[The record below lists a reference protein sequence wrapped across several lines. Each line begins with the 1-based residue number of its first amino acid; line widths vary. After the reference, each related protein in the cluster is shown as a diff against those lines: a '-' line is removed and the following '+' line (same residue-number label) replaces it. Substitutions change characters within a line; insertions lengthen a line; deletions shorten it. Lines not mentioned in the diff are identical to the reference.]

1 MKKVALILGAVV
13 LATGAFAQKA
23 NVKKANDA
31 LWEEPVNYE
40 KAISYIELAK
50 QDSTTAKQSDTWYTA
65 GRIGYDMAYKEMNK
79 LYIQQQPDYVAMGK
93 GLDMMFTNYMEA
105 NKYDSYLDK
114 KGRVK
119 YENRKKMIADFKEMH
134 AFYINAGVNAGD
146 ENRDFETGFTLL
158 NEYLEISDSEMFGE
172 KSIKDEDKYN
182 EVKYYAAFYAR
193 RAEKEDEAIR
203 LFEELKTVNNN
214 NTVYVLQNLSEMY
227 MVKGDTLKAGAALE
241 EAVAMFPTDAN
252 VIGSL
257 VNHYMMVGK
266 SEKAVE
272 NLDKLVN
279 SDPSNVQY
287 KVVKASVLAIQMKEF
302 NQAKATLEPLFADGS
317 ASKDASILFEMGRI
331 WALDGMTQLEK
342 AQDIEDDKAYNKA
355 VAEAKTC
362 FEKSL
367 EYYVPARNIMSQDD
381 ANYGTLLQSIRE
393 MYVRL
398 GKTSSDEYKAINDE
412 IKSLGF

>member
-1 MKKVALILGAVV
+1 MKKIALILGALIVS
-13 LATGAFAQKA
+13 TGLFAQKA
-23 NVKKANDA
+23 NVKKAENA
-31 LWEEPVNYE
+31 LYEEPVNYD
-40 KAISYIELAK
+40 KAIEYIELAK
-50 QDSTTAKQSDTWYTA
+50 QDSTTAQASDTWYVA
-65 GRIGYDMAYKEMNK
+65 GRIGYDMAYKELNK
-79 LYIQQQPDYVAMGK
+79 FYLQQQPNFDAMGK

-119 YENRKKMIADFKEMH
+119 YENRKKMVADFKEMH
-134 AFYINAGVNAGD
+134 NFYIDAGVNAGD
-146 ENRDFETGFTLL
+146 QNRDFNTAFTLL
-158 NEYLEISDSEMFGE
+158 NEYLQISDSEMFGE
-172 KSIKDEDKYN
+172 KSIKVEDKYN

-203 LFEELKTVNNN
+203 LFEELKSVSNDNS
-214 NTVYVLQNLSEMY
+214 VYVFQNLSEIY
-227 MVKGDTLKAGAALE
+227 MMKGDTVKAEATLE
-241 EAVAMFPTDAN
+241 EAVAMFPADAN

-266 SEKAVE
+266 SAKAVE

-279 SDPSNVQY
+279 SDPSNIQY

-302 NQAKATLEPLFADGS
+302 EQAKATLEPLFADGT

-331 WALDGMTQLEK
+331 WALDGMNQLEK

-355 VAEAKTC
+355 IAETKTC
-362 FEKSL
+362 FTKAL
-367 EYYVPARNIMSQDD
+367 EYYEPARAIMSQDD
-381 ANYGTLLQSIRE
+381 QNYLTLLQSIRE

-398 GKTSSDEYKAINDE
+398 GQTGTDAYKAINDE
-412 IKSLGF
+412 INSL

>member
-1 MKKVALILGAVV
+1 MKKIALILGALIVS
-13 LATGAFAQKA
+13 TGLFAQKA
-23 NVKKANDA
+23 NVKKAENA
-31 LWEEPVNYE
+31 LYEEPVNYD
-40 KAISYIELAK
+40 KAIEYIELAK
-50 QDSTTAKQSDTWYTA
+50 QNPETAEQSDTWYTA
-65 GRIGYDMAYKEMNK
+65 GRIGYDMAYKELNK
-79 LYIQQQPDYVAMGK
+79 FYLQQQPNFDAMGK

-119 YENRKKMIADFKEMH
+119 YENRKKMVADFKEMH
-134 AFYINAGVNAGD
+134 NFYIDAGVNAGD
-146 ENRDFETGFTLL
+146 QNRDFNTAFTLL
-158 NEYLEISDSEMFGE
+158 NEYLQISDSEMFGE
-172 KSIKDEDKYN
+172 KSIKVEDKYN

-203 LFEELKTVNNN
+203 LFEELKSVSNDNS
-214 NTVYVLQNLSEMY
+214 VYVFQNLSEIY
-227 MVKGDTLKAGAALE
+227 MMKGDTVKAEATLE
-241 EAVAMFPTDAN
+241 EAVAMFPADAN

-266 SEKAVE
+266 SAKAVE

-279 SDPSNVQY
+279 SDPSNIQY

-302 NQAKATLEPLFADGS
+302 EQAKATLEPLFADGT

-331 WALDGMTQLEK
+331 WALDGMNQLEK

-355 VAEAKTC
+355 IAETKTC
-362 FEKSL
+362 FTKAL
-367 EYYVPARNIMSQDD
+367 EYYEPARAIMSQDD
-381 ANYGTLLQSIRE
+381 QNYLTLLQSIRE

-398 GKTSSDEYKAINDE
+398 GQTGTDAYKAINDE
-412 IKSLGF
+412 INSL

>member
-1 MKKVALILGAVV
+1 MKKIALILGALIVS
-13 LATGAFAQKA
+13 TGLFAQKA
-23 NVKKANDA
+23 NVKKAENA
-31 LWEEPVNYE
+31 LYEEPVNYD
-40 KAISYIELAK
+40 KAIEYIELAK
-50 QDSTTAKQSDTWYTA
+50 QNPETAEQSDTWYTA
-65 GRIGYDMAYKEMNK
+65 GRIGYDMAYKELNK
-79 LYIQQQPDYVAMGK
+79 FYLQQQPNFDAMGK

-119 YENRKKMIADFKEMH
+119 YENRKKMVADFKEMH
-134 AFYINAGVNAGD
+134 NFYIDAGVNAGD
-146 ENRDFETGFTLL
+146 QNRDFNTAFTLL
-158 NEYLEISDSEMFGE
+158 NEYLQISDSEMFGE
-172 KSIKDEDKYN
+172 KSIKVADKYN

-203 LFEELKTVNNN
+203 LFEELKSVSNDNS
-214 NTVYVLQNLSEMY
+214 VYVFQNLSEIY
-227 MVKGDTLKAGAALE
+227 MMKGDTVKAEATLE
-241 EAVAMFPTDAN
+241 EAVAMFPADAN

-279 SDPSNVQY
+279 SDPSNIQY

-302 NQAKATLEPLFADGS
+302 EQAKATLEPLFADGT

-331 WALDGMTQLEK
+331 WALDGMNQLEK

-355 VAEAKTC
+355 IAETKTC
-362 FEKSL
+362 FTKAL
-367 EYYVPARNIMSQDD
+367 EYYEPARAIMSQDD
-381 ANYGTLLQSIRE
+381 QNYLTLLQSIRE

-398 GKTSSDEYKAINDE
+398 GQTGTDAYKAINDE
-412 IKSLGF
+412 INSL

>member
-13 LATGAFAQKA
+13 LSTGLFAQKA

-134 AFYINAGVNAGD
+134 GLYIDAGVNAGD
-146 ENRDFETGFTLL
+146 QNRDFETAFTLL
-158 NEYLEISDSEMFGE
+158 NEYLQISDSEMFGE

-227 MVKGDTLKAGAALE
+227 MVKGDTVKAEATLE
-241 EAVAMFPTDAN
+241 EAVAMFPADAN

-257 VNHYMMVGK
+257 VNHYMNVGK

-272 NLDKLVN
+272 NLDKLVD

-302 NQAKATLEPLFADGS
+302 DKAKATLEPLFADGT

-331 WALDGMTQLEK
+331 WALDGMNQLEK
-342 AQDIEDDKAYNKA
+342 AQDIEDDKAYNQA
-355 VAEAKTC
+355 VAEAKKC
-362 FEKSL
+362 FTKAL
-367 EYYVPARNIMSQDD
+367 EYYEPARGSMSQDD

-398 GKTSSDEYKAINDE
+398 GQTGSDEYKAINEE

>member
-13 LATGAFAQKA
+13 LSTGLFAQKA

-134 AFYINAGVNAGD
+134 GLYIDAGVNAGD
-146 ENRDFETGFTLL
+146 QNRDFETAFTLL
-158 NEYLEISDSEMFGE
+158 NEYLQISDSEMFGE

-227 MVKGDTLKAGAALE
+227 MVKGDTVKAEATLE

-257 VNHYMMVGK
+257 VNHYMIVGK
-266 SEKAVE
+266 SEKAIE

-279 SDPSNVQY
+279 SDPSNIEY
-287 KVVKASVLAIQMKEF
+287 KLVKAQVLAYNMKDYEA
-302 NQAKATLEPLFADGS
+302 AKATLQPLFDNGS
-317 ASKDASILFEMGRI
+317 ALDNASVIYTMGAI
-331 WALDGMTQLEK
+331 YGAEGDEK
-342 AQDIEDDKAYNKA
+342 RNQSDYIDDDKEYKKA
-355 VAEAKTC
+355 VDEAKAC
-362 FEKSL
+362 FSKAL
-367 EYYVPARNIMSQDD
+367 EYYNQAKGKMSQDD
-381 ANYGTLLQSIRE
+381 PNYEILLKNTKQIY
-393 MYVRL
+393 MLL
-398 GKTSSDEYKAINDE
+398 GQTSSDEYKAINEE

>member
-1 MKKVALILGAVV
+1 MKKIAFVLGALVV
-13 LATGAFAQKA
+13 STGLFAQKA
-23 NVKKANDA
+23 NIKKAENA
-31 LWEEPVNYE
+31 LYEEPVNYE
-40 KAISYIELAK
+40 KAVEYIELAK
-50 QDSTTAKQSDTWYTA
+50 QNPETAELSDTWYTA
-65 GRIGYDMAYKEMNK
+65 GRIGYDMAYKELNK
-79 LYIQQQPDYVAMGK
+79 FYLQQQPNYDVMGK

-105 NKYDSYLDK
+105 NKFDSFLDK

-119 YENRKKMIADFKEMH
+119 YENRKKMVGDFKEMYGQYIQAGLFAADERNFEK
-134 AFYINAGVNAGD
+134 AFN
-146 ENRDFETGFTLL
+146 LL
-158 NEYLEISDSEMFGE
+158 NEYLLISDSEMFGD
-172 KSIKDEDKYN
+172 KSIKIDTTYN

-193 RAEKEDEAIR
+193 RAEKDDEAIR
-203 LFEELKTVNNN
+203 LFEELKPIKNNN
-214 NTVYVLQNLSEMY
+214 SAYVFQNLSEIY
-227 MVKGDTLKAGAALE
+227 MAKGDTVKAEATLE

-302 NQAKATLEPLFADGS
+302 DKAKATLEPLFADGS

-331 WALDGMTQLEK
+331 WALDGMNQLDK
-342 AQDIEDDKAYNKA
+342 AQDIEDDKEYRKA
-355 VAEAKTC
+355 VEDAKKC
-362 FEKSL
+362 FTKAL
-367 EYYVPARNIMSQDD
+367 EYYEPARGVMSKDD
-381 ANYGTLLQSIRE
+381 QNYETLLQSIRE

-398 GKTSSDEYKAINDE
+398 GQTSSDAYKAVNDE
-412 IKSLGF
+412 LKSLGF